1 MRLVITG
8 ASSGLGAALAMAYAA
23 SGTALCLTGRDAARL
38 ESVAA
43 TCRQRGAKVEAAV
56 LDVTDRAGMAAWL
69 GSLGAVDLVIANAGI
84 SAGTGGDG
92 ESEEQAR
99 RIFATNLD
107 GVLNTIHPLLPGMLA
122 RGQGQVALVSSLAG
136 FRGMPGAPAYSA
148 SKGAVRMLG
157 EALRPELWPKGVAVT
172 VICPGFVR
180 TPMTAVNNFPMPFLM
195 EADAAARLIKRRL
208 ARKPAQIAFPLPLY
222 LAVRLMALLPASL
235 GGWLLARAPKKPAHV
250 NH

>member
-1 MRLVITG
+1 
-8 ASSGLGAALAMAYAA
+8 
-23 SGTALCLTGRDAARL
+23 
-38 ESVAA
+38 
-43 TCRQRGAKVEAAV
+43 
-56 LDVTDRAGMAAWL
+56 MAAWL
-69 GSLGAVDLVIANAGI
+69 GSLGPVDLAIANAGI

-122 RGQGQVALVSSLAG
+122 RGQGHIALVSSLAG
-136 FRGMPGAPAYSA
+136 YRGMPGAPAYSA

-157 EALRPELWPKGVAVT
+157 EALRPELLPKGVAVT

-195 EADAAARLIKRRL
+195 EADDAAQLIKRRL
-208 ARKPAQIAFPLPLY
+208 TRGPAQIVFPLPVY
-222 LAVRLMALLPASL
+222 LGALLLSMLPVRL
-235 GGWLLARAPKKPAHV
+235 GGWLLARAPKKPSQ
-250 NH
+250 